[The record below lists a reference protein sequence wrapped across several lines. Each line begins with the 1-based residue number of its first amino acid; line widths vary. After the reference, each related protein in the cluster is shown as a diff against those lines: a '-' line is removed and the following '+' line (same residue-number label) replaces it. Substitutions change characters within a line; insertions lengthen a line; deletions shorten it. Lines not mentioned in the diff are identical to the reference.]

1 MFSIDYNERN
11 KEGKKAIKVAIV
23 GNLALTL
30 FNILIGVISGSFAL
44 IVEGFH
50 TLSDIAT
57 TIIAYVGFRI
67 GQKPADKEH
76 PFGHGA
82 AEALAGLIIVLFLAF
97 LSFEIITQ
105 GINRLFF
112 DKNIYKVEYLAGVMA
127 LVGIF
132 VNLLISNYISKIGR
146 KINSPAIIAD
156 SKHQQTDIFSSIA
169 ILISVILSNLGI
181 TFIDSLTGLI
191 IGGLIL
197 KTAFTLGKDNIDNI
211 MGKLPSQDIL
221 IQIEETAKS
230 IDNVYE
236 VHNVKVNYFGS
247 YATLDLHVDLN
258 PDLTL
263 KESHKIIHETQTKI
277 IENIDIIKY
286 VTAHACP
293 YGDKYCLDD

>member
-1 MFSIDYNERN
+1 VFSIDYNERN